1 MIRDGKEFTKLEGF
15 IGARYAS
22 VAGESAEV
30 CRAIENHYYPRSA
43 TGNLPGDRVS
53 STLSVAD
60 RLDNVTGCW
69 VAGFAPTGAKDPYA
83 LRRHAL
89 AILRILLDLG
99 IRIDLEAALAE
110 AMAQVAPLSPEGDA
124 VVARDEI
131 HDFVRTRMAGYF
143 TENLGC
149 SPEAVRAVLPVR
161 WQDPLDALAWTN
173 ALAGYRDR
181 EDFQLLATG
190 FKRCRNILKGD
201 ILPVGGLDKC
211 LERWLAGGSGSG
223 GEDFSDLS
231 EPAEME
237 LRDQVKMAVPRLA
250 QAEKDGDYDQVF
262 AVFSGLGPA
271 IDVFFEMVRVNVEDQ
286 NRISPG
292 NSRSICSFR
301 RFQPGGA
308 PGLGGVL
315 EAAPRPQYSGP
326 LVGLSLFFAQILLT
340 RIPIYGKV
348 TQRLTDKSSHLLRCA
363 VPVFHSHFDQSLDTL
378 FTRHYGSA
386 SFEGGLAR

>member
-1 MIRDGKEFTKLEGF
+1 
-15 IGARYAS
+15 
-22 VAGESAEV
+22 
-30 CRAIENHYYPRSA
+30 
-43 TGNLPGDRVS
+43 
-53 STLSVAD
+53 
-60 RLDNVTGCW
+60 
-69 VAGFAPTGAKDPYA
+69 
-83 LRRHAL
+83 
-89 AILRILLDLG
+89 
-99 IRIDLEAALAE
+99 
-110 AMAQVAPLSPEGDA
+110 
-124 VVARDEI
+124 
-131 HDFVRTRMAGYF
+131 MAGYF

-271 IDVFFEMVRVNVEDQ
+271 IDVFFEMVRVNVEDEDLRRV
-286 NRISPG
+286 RIG
-292 NSRSICSFR
+292 FLREIHGLFA
-301 RFQPGGA
+301 RFADFSQVA
-308 PGLGGVL
+308 P
-315 EAAPRPQYSGP
+315 
-326 LVGLSLFFAQILLT
+326 
-340 RIPIYGKV
+340 
-348 TQRLTDKSSHLLRCA
+348 
-363 VPVFHSHFDQSLDTL
+363 LD
-378 FTRHYGSA
+378 
-386 SFEGGLAR
+386 